1 MSTRSTGDADG
12 ASLEEKALSRLR
24 QNRRAGYDPYYKTRY
39 EYSIPSPGRYRWQW
53 MWDSCFHAIAL
64 ARLDPE
70 MAKRELSTLL
80 ASQRA
85 DGFIGHI
92 VYWGRRGAILSAV
105 YMQSRFGEWR
115 RRHSAMLQ
123 PPVLAQAVEAVYRAT
138 GDKEFLNSV
147 LPGTIA
153 YYRWIERER
162 DPDGEGLFSIISPYE
177 CGLDN
182 SPVFDAPLGLSENPG
197 RLALLWANRRLD
209 WHNLLRGNF
218 QFSELRKRDRFIVI
232 DPFMNAVYADGLRAI
247 ERLLG
252 EVGELGQGSHTAMRA
267 GKVEKAVIES
277 LWDDERGQFIYLSGS
292 RRQRLTTLTAGSIM
306 PLIMHSL
313 PRQKVE
319 RLVREH
325 LLNENEFWTRLPVPS
340 LARCDPAYDPVGERS
355 IWRGP
360 VCMNLNWLL
369 ARGLRAHDKDDIA
382 DEIARRSREAA
393 LNDFR
398 EFYSP
403 ETGRGMR
410 GAEFGWAT
418 VTVDM

>member
-1 MSTRSTGDADG
+1 
-12 ASLEEKALSRLR
+12 
-24 QNRRAGYDPYYKTRY
+24 
-39 EYSIPSPGRYRWQW
+39 
-53 MWDSCFHAIAL
+53 
-64 ARLDPE
+64 
-70 MAKRELSTLL
+70 
-80 ASQRA
+80 
-85 DGFIGHI
+85 
-92 VYWGRRGAILSAV
+92 
-105 YMQSRFGEWR
+105 
-115 RRHSAMLQ
+115 
-123 PPVLAQAVEAVYRAT
+123 
-138 GDKEFLNSV
+138 
-147 LPGTIA
+147 
-153 YYRWIERER
+153 
-162 DPDGEGLFSIISPYE
+162 
-177 CGLDN
+177 
-182 SPVFDAPLGLSENPG
+182 
-197 RLALLWANRRLD
+197 
-209 WHNLLRGNF
+209 
-218 QFSELRKRDRFIVI
+218 
-232 DPFMNAVYADGLRAI
+232 
-247 ERLLG
+247 
-252 EVGELGQGSHTAMRA
+252 MRA